1 MKITIDEIK
10 KISSYAKLIF
20 TEDELEKMTR
30 DFEKILNNFYI
41 GDSLNL
47 GDINLDN
54 FDRVNS
60 EFRKDEI
67 EVFKDKKK
75 LFRNT
80 KSMREKNIE
89 VPKLIE

>member
-1 MKITIDEIK
+1 
-10 KISSYAKLIF
+10 
-20 TEDELEKMTR
+20 
-30 DFEKILNNFYI
+30 
-41 GDSLNL
+41 DSLNL
-47 GDINLDN
+47 EDINLDN

-80 KSMREKNIE
+80 KSMREENIE

>member
-75 LFRNT
+75 LFRNS
-80 KSMREKNIE
+80 KSMREENIE

>member
-47 GDINLDN
+47 GDINFDN

-67 EVFKDKKK
+67 EVFEDKKK

-80 KSMREKNIE
+80 KSMREENIE

>member
-30 DFEKILNNFYI
+30 DFEKILNNFDTN
-41 GDSLNL
+41 DSLNL
-47 GDINLDN
+47 EDINLDN

-75 LFRNT
+75 LFRNS
-80 KSMREKNIE
+80 KSMREENIE